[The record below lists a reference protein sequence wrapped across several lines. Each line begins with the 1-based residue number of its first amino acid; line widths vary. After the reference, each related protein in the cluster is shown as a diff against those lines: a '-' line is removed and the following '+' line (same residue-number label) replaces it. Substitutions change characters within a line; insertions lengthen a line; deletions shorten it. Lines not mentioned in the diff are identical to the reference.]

1 MEGTMKRYLLL
12 FLKGMA
18 MGAAD
23 VVPGVSGG
31 TVAFITG
38 IYDELLK
45 SLAQLP
51 KAGLLLLRGRVQEAW
66 REANAT
72 FLLVLFG
79 GILLSVL
86 SLAKLITWLLVSQPI
101 AIWSFFFGLILVST
115 YLVGREVQRW
125 SLTRMASFVA
135 GGALAWW
142 ITVAAPVQLE
152 GTPLTVFLAG
162 AVAICAMILPGV
174 SGSFILVLL
183 GLYSRSE
190 ERRVGTDGG

>member
-1 MEGTMKRYLLL
+1 MKRYLLL

-125 SLTRMASFVA
+125 NLTRVASFVA
-135 GGALAWW
+135 GERW
-142 ITVAAPVQLE
+142 
-152 GTPLTVFLAG
+152 
-162 AVAICAMILPGV
+162 PG
-174 SGSFILVLL
+174 GSQWPRR
-183 GLYSRSE
+183 YSWKA
-190 ERRVGTDGG
+190 RR